1 MENSIFVSMVPS
13 SGTILTN
20 LLSDLACSD
29 LNVKLIMPEL
39 LHIKFFFPF
48 FFFPFLFAS
57 SICVMFVP
65 FACLS
70 VSNHSYA
77 IYKIFE

>member
-1 MENSIFVSMVPS
+1 MENSILVSMVPS
-13 SGTILTN
+13 SGTMLTN
-20 LLSDLACSD
+20 HLSDSACSD
-29 LNVKLIMPEL
+29 LNVKLRMPEL
-39 LHIKFFFPF
+39 LHINFFPF
-48 FFFPFLFAS
+48 FFAS

-77 IYKIFE
+77 KLYI

>member
-29 LNVKLIMPEL
+29 LNVKLRMPEL
-39 LHIKFFFPF
+39 LHIK
-48 FFFPFLFAS
+48 
-57 SICVMFVP
+57 
-65 FACLS
+65 
-70 VSNHSYA
+70 
-77 IYKIFE
+77 